1 MQLNAQ
7 AGQSQ
12 QPGNSL
18 EMQNGAACTA
28 AGVWV
33 NSSSREVKNHI
44 RDLSSTVAMDALAE
58 LKPVR
63 FFYNG
68 DDTDEYVG
76 FIAEEVPDLVAT
88 NGRKGMSS
96 MDVVAVLTR
105 VVQDQ
110 QKIIQEM
117 ARKISRIES
126 RLNEKELL
134 TRGGPFPKILTGYS
148 ALQVF
153 CPLPGYWTGWNIS

>member
-1 MQLNAQ
+1 MT
-7 AGQSQ
+7 G
-12 QPGNSL
+12 
-18 EMQNGAACTA
+18 ACTP
-28 AGVWV
+28 
-33 NSSSREVKNHI
+33 
-44 RDLSSTVAMDALAE
+44 TVSKKALAK

-76 FIAEEVPDLVAT
+76 FIAEEAPDLVAT

-110 QKIIQEM
+110 QKVIQGM

-126 RLNEKELL
+126 KLNEKELL
-134 TRGGPFPKILTGYS
+134 T
-148 ALQVF
+148 AAV
-153 CPLPGYWTGWNIS
+153 LP